1 VKRAAILIAF
11 AGIVCVAAL
20 APLVADETPRPVWP
34 GYQGK
39 GVTLLPNGWKLAPAG
54 RHLEV
59 GGLPMNLV
67 PSPDGRLIAI
77 SSSGWT
83 KPSITIFDTHTLQI
97 VTRADVDHT
106 WLGLVWHPDGKR
118 IFMSGASENVIYEY
132 SFQNGKVTA
141 SGTIPISAA
150 ERHPGRDVIENAGY
164 VAGMALSAD
173 GTRLY
178 ATQIYGE
185 KVRAIDIAQ
194 KQVVATA
201 ELEAE
206 PYTCVLSP
214 DGHTLYVSVWGAS
227 KIVVL
232 DAVTL
237 AKKGEIA
244 VGEHPNAMALTRDG
258 LRLFVACANTN
269 AVWVIDTVRK
279 SAAEQ
284 ISMALGTEAPPGS
297 TPNGLALSPDDHT
310 LLVANAD
317 NNTVTMAD
325 VSKPGGSA
333 VLGWIPVGWYPTNV
347 LFDRD
352 GTRMFV
358 LDGKGLSGGANPRGP
373 QPGGDRIDAQYSGAM
388 YQGAISTIPTPDAA
402 VLARLT
408 ATVRE
413 VTPYTD
419 AVRLAPAAAPV
430 ASPIP
435 RRVGDSSPIKHVF
448 YVIREN
454 RTYDQVLGDLP
465 HANGDPSLTLFGEE
479 ITPNAHALAQTFTAF
494 DNFYVNAEVSY
505 DGHAFSTGAYATDFV
520 QKMWPMN
527 YGRREGLYLSE
538 GGYKMRNPFGNIAA
552 PAQGYLWDAAKRAN
566 VSYRTYGEFVGWER
580 RGADVI
586 ASVPGLDGHVNPKY
600 PPFDLTIPD
609 EERIKI
615 WAEEFRQMDQ
625 SGSVPQLSII
635 RLGGDH
641 TNGAAPGALTPRAYI
656 AENDRALGELVD
668 TISHSTAWS
677 SSAIFV
683 LEDDAQN
690 GPDHVDAHRSILL
703 AISPYSR
710 RGAVDSTLYTTCGV
724 LRTMELILGLP
735 PMTQLDAA
743 ATPMY
748 HAFATVPTLTPFTHL
763 SARVSL
769 TERNDWATPGA
780 AASARMDFSAP
791 DLAPDLELNQ
801 IIWETIRGR
810 GSVMPPPRRTGF
822 IRPVAGD
829 DDERR

>member
-1 VKRAAILIAF
+1 VKRASFLIGF
-11 AGIVCVAAL
+11 AGIVCAAAF
-20 APLVADETPRPVWP
+20 APLVADEPPRIEWP

-39 GVTLLPNGWKLAPAG
+39 GVTLLPNGWRLSPAG
-54 RHLEV
+54 RHVEV

-67 PSPDGRLIAI
+67 PSPDGRFLAI

-83 KPSITIFDTHTLQI
+83 KPSLSIFDTHTLQI
-97 VTRADVDHT
+97 VSRAEVDHT
-106 WLGLVWHPDGKR
+106 WLGVVWHPDGKR
-118 IFMSGASENVIYEY
+118 LFMSGASENVIYEY
-132 SFQNGKVTA
+132 TFQNGKVTA
-141 SGTIPISAA
+141 SGTISISAA

-164 VAGMALSAD
+164 VAGLALSAD
-173 GTRLY
+173 GSRLY
-178 ATQIYGE
+178 AAQIYGE
-185 KVRAIDIAQ
+185 KVRAIDIAT
-194 KQVVATA
+194 KQVAATA
-201 ELEAE
+201 ELDAE

-214 DGHTLYVSVWGAS
+214 DGRTLYVSVWGAAR
-227 KIVVL
+227 VVML
-232 DAVTL
+232 DAATL
-237 AKKGEIA
+237 DKKGEIA
-244 VGEHPNAMALTRDG
+244 VGEHPNAMALTKDG
-258 LRLFVACANTN
+258 SRLFVACANTN
-269 AVWVIDTVRK
+269 AVWVVDTARK
-279 SAAEQ
+279 SAVEQ
-284 ISMALGTEAPPGS
+284 ISMALGAQAPAGS
-297 TPNGLALSPDDHT
+297 TPNGLALSPDDRT

-317 NNTVTMAD
+317 NNTVTMTD
-325 VSKPGGSA
+325 VTNAGAST

-352 GTRMFV
+352 GMRIFV
-358 LDGKGLSGGANPRGP
+358 LDGKGLSSEANPRGP
-373 QPGGDRIDAQYSGAM
+373 QPGNYRIEGQYSGAM
-388 YQGAISTIPTPDAA
+388 YQGALSTIPTPAPA
-402 VLARLT
+402 VLARMT

-413 VTPYTD
+413 LTPYTD
-419 AVRLAPAAAPV
+419 ATRLAPAAAPA
-430 ASPIP
+430 ASPVP

-465 HANGDPSLTLFGEE
+465 RGNGDPSLTLFGEE
-479 ITPNAHALAQTFTAF
+479 ITPNAHAIAQAFTTF

-505 DGHAFSTGAYATDFV
+505 DGHAYSTGAIATDFV
-520 QKMWPMN
+520 EKMWPMN

-538 GGYKMRNPFGNIAA
+538 GGYKMRNPYGNIAA

-566 VSYRTYGEFVGWER
+566 VSYRTYGEFVGWEA
-580 RGADVI
+580 RGGDVI

-609 EERIKI
+609 AERVKI
-615 WAEEFRQMDQ
+615 WTEEFKQMDQ

-641 TNGAAPGALTPRAYI
+641 TNGASPGALTPRAYV
-656 AENDRALGELVD
+656 AENDLALGQLVE
-668 TISHSTAWS
+668 TISHSSVWS
-677 SSAIFV
+677 TSAIFV

-710 RGAVDSTLYTTCGV
+710 RSAVDSTLYTTCGV

-735 PMTQLDAA
+735 PMTQYDAA

-748 HAFATVPTLTPFTHL
+748 RAFSTTVSTAPFTHVP
-763 SARVSL
+763 ARVSL
-769 TERNDWATPGA
+769 TEKNDWTTPGA

-801 IIWETIRGR
+801 IIWETVRGR
-810 GSVMPPPRRTGF
+810 GALMPPPRRTGF
-822 IRPVAGD
+822 IRPIAGD
-829 DDERR
+829 DDDRR